1 MHNTEAKARHPYVV
15 TIKRAGALDTRQ
27 RGLQMTAFSLTAGT
41 VQRERAN
48 FVPTAFF
55 AEFLA
60 GAREGLEIERRYH
73 TLSRKSKPELAKMG
87 LDRSDVA
94 QVALTG
100 KAR

>member
-1 MHNTEAKARHPYVV
+1 
-15 TIKRAGALDTRQ
+15 
-27 RGLQMTAFSLTAGT
+27 MTTFSLTAGT
-41 VQRERAN
+41 VHRERTS

-73 TLSRKSKPELAKMG
+73 TLSRKSKPELATLG

-94 QVALTG
+94 QAALTG
-100 KAR
+100 KTR

>member
-1 MHNTEAKARHPYVV
+1 
-15 TIKRAGALDTRQ
+15 
-27 RGLQMTAFSLTAGT
+27 MTAFSLTVGT
-41 VQRERAN
+41 TTRRERAS

-73 TLSRKSKPELAKMG
+73 TLSRKSMPDLTKMG
-87 LDRSDVA
+87 LDRSDMA

-100 KAR
+100 KTR